1 MLLKDLQ
8 NISSSDNLYRDKIE
22 DYAMNDVIWS
32 QPVMVG
38 HLPSVDIKLQP
49 SKLQVATIEADNQ
62 AAFHQVQWSAGTAV
76 LRGVERLS
84 GVSNEFAYQWRSH
97 PTKRRMLLKL
107 AVSAL
112 MNDCFWPIFEA
123 DEYSIPA
130 AHLAIT
136 PPGVPSIEGMVSSV
150 SKRL

>member
-1 MLLKDLQ
+1 
-8 NISSSDNLYRDKIE
+8 
-22 DYAMNDVIWS
+22 
-32 QPVMVG
+32 MVG
-38 HLPSVDIKLQP
+38 HLPSVDFKLQP

-62 AAFHQVQWSAGTAV
+62 AAFHQVQWSAATAV

-84 GVSNEFAYQWRSH
+84 GVSNEFAYQWLSH

-112 MNDCFWPIFEA
+112 MNDCFWLIFDA
-123 DEYSIPA
+123 GEYSLLA

-136 PPGVPSIEGMVSSV
+136 PASIPSMRVWFRAYQIGCSECIVTNQAHAY
-150 SKRL
+150 SKMDARQAKVAVAFNRC